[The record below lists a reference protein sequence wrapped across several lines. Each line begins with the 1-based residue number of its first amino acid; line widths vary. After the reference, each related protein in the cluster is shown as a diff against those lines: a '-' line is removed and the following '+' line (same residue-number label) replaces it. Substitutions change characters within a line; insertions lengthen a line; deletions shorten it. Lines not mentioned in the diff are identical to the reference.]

1 MATRRPGSIRWVR
14 LIQLG
19 PGGREPNVSWEAYP
33 LPIARPGQPHF
44 VEVEYP
50 ADLAQTLGISIVEP
64 NAAGHMTP
72 IGLDTGIDVPDTAVS
87 REPRLAKHRVA
98 FWPRTKAPLLLLT
111 NQRDGTRAAFGKVAF

>member
-1 MATRRPGSIRWVR
+1 M
-14 LIQLG
+14 
-19 PGGREPNVSWEAYP
+19 SWEAFP

-50 ADLAQTLGISIVEP
+50 ADCAQTLGISIVEP

-98 FWPRTKAPLLLLT
+98 FWPRTKRRCCCSRISAMELGPPS
-111 NQRDGTRAAFGKVAF
+111 AKCAF